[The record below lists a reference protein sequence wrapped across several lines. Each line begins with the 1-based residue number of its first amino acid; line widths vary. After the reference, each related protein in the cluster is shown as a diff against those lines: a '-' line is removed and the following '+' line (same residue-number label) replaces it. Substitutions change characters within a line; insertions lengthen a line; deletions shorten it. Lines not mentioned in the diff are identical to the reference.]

1 MLGNFLISHL
11 TYWWFGHFFYE

>member
-11 TYWWFGHFFYE
+11 IYWWFGHFFYE